1 VTLDD
6 IKAMTEDWITPA
18 VAASAMKMDPGRLI
32 EYARKDELPFAVRIS
47 GSRVLISRKSFLKAY
62 GALEEEKEED
72 RTLEQIL
79 QELKRS
85 NARIETLCLF
95 CEVLVHHIAPEKYKM
110 LMDSVMDSVNKD
122 KEAMQ

>member
-1 VTLDD
+1 MTLDD
-6 IKAMTEDWITPA
+6 IKAMAEDWITPA
-18 VAASAMKMDPGRLI
+18 VAASAMRMDPGRLI

-85 NARIETLCLF
+85 NVFLEMLSTACTGMMRHL
-95 CEVLVHHIAPEKYKM
+95 APEEYRM
-110 LMDSVMDSVNKD
+110 YMDYVYGKE
-122 KEAMQ
+122 KEAKQ